1 VREQAAPT
9 DQPPEREPW
18 HRRTWAR
25 RTRNGVVVAALIA
38 VAVLLSLAFVP
49 RWWSHRIGDLV
60 NGNIGAGVGL
70 GLLDGFAFTLLP
82 LLVVWFA
89 FRKRRSWH
97 ADLILIGLA
106 VVLAL
111 PNLFTLGI
119 VVGIGSGAHAAQRT
133 FDVEAPAYRTSVL
146 VGAIAAAVAF
156 AALWHLWLSRRHA
169 RRSEARLGA
178 KLRER
183 ERDAGRSK

>member
-1 VREQAAPT
+1 V
-9 DQPPEREPW
+9 
-18 HRRTWAR
+18 R
-25 RTRNGVVVAALIA
+25 RTRNGVVVAVLIA
-38 VAVLLSLAFVP
+38 VAVLISLAFVP
-49 RWWSHRIGDLV
+49 RWWSHRIGDQV
-60 NGNIGAGVGL
+60 HGNIGTGIGL
-70 GLLDGFAFTLLP
+70 GLLYGFAFTFLP
-82 LLVVWFA
+82 LFVVWFA

-97 ADLILIGLA
+97 TDLILIGLA

-119 VVGIGSGAHAAQRT
+119 VVGLGSGAHAGQRT

-146 VGAIAAAVAF
+146 IGAIVAAVVF

-169 RRSEARLGA
+169 RRSEARLSA

-183 ERDAGRSK
+183 EPDAGQGE